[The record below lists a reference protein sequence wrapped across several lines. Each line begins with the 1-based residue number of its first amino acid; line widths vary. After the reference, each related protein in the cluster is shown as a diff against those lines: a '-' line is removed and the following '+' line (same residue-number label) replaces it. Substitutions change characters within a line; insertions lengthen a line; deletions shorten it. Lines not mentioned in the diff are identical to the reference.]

1 MEDPVETSGFWV
13 VPPQQLKQWLEQ
25 TGHFTEGDGSC
36 VLLLY
41 WHPSGDVSI
50 LVETEA
56 GCQRLEEDSGWLTC
70 FAPSAQI
77 VQ

>member
-1 MEDPVETSGFWV
+1 M
-13 VPPQQLKQWLEQ
+13 
-25 TGHFTEGDGSC
+25 GSH

-41 WHPSGDVSI
+41 QHPSGDVSV

-70 FAPSAQI
+70 FAPSAWI

>member
-1 MEDPVETSGFWV
+1 MLS
-13 VPPQQLKQWLEQ
+13 
-25 TGHFTEGDGSC
+25 
-36 VLLLY
+36 LY
-41 WHPSGDVSI
+41 RHPSGDVSV

-56 GCQRLEEDSGWLTC
+56 RHQRLEEDSGWLTC